1 MDTDTILA
9 SVRKTHRVLVAESGA
24 GFAGMGSE
32 IAAFITEQGFD
43 ELDAPVAR
51 VTGANAPMP
60 YAKNLERLKTPSR
73 ERIVDALRK
82 LCGAA

>member
-1 MDTDTILA
+1 
-9 SVRKTHRVLVAESGA
+9 
-24 GFAGMGSE
+24 MGSE
-32 IAAFITEQGFD
+32 IAASITEQAFD

-73 ERIVDALRK
+73 ERIVEALRK